1 MFLVTVPAPSRG
13 KTFPRS
19 HPAFH
24 LRRTLVRELVL
35 GMCTQMYEKQYLYQ
49 HYYFFFV
56 LNPQELLKV
65 EAVIISI
72 IIINS
77 FSSPIWLLE

>member
-1 MFLVTVPAPSRG
+1 
-13 KTFPRS
+13 
-19 HPAFH
+19 
-24 LRRTLVRELVL
+24 
-35 GMCTQMYEKQYLYQ
+35 MYEKQYLYRR
-49 HYYFFFV
+49 YYFFV

-77 FSSPIWLLE
+77 FSSPIWLFQEEYYN